1 MPVNLSTVQKWI
13 KDVDSLGECMVTVW
27 RVGGK
32 VTRIFCALCSK
43 HQDRLRAVRNFSS
56 AFVDGITET
65 ALKKDNVCKHQRSDM
80 HGKAVN
86 MEREP
91 TINEIYSSTPLWRA
105 FASAS
110 LEEINRVSKPF
121 DIGLFSIAS
130 WWGKNAHTLFNYNRF
145 KPGFLLM
152 PRCMRFKVTS
162 M

>member
-1 MPVNLSTVQKWI
+1 M
-13 KDVDSLGECMVTVW
+13 
-27 RVGGK
+27 
-32 VTRIFCALCSK
+32 TRIFCALCSK

-130 WWGKNAHTLFNYNRF
+130 
-145 KPGFLLM
+145 
-152 PRCMRFKVTS
+152 
-162 M
+162 